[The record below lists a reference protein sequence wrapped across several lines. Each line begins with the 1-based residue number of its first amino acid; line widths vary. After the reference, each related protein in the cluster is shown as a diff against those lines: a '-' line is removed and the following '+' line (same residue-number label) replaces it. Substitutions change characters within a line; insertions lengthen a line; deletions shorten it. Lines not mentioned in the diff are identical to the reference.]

1 MLDAS
6 LVESKD
12 WSDLLIG
19 QAGPSGNLSFS
30 KQDKVLETLWRDGI
44 CACPKRLEKARL
56 AYKMPVP
63 LSIMLADTELRA
75 QYEMNPAW

>member
-30 KQDKVLETLWRDGI
+30 KQDKALETLWCDGY
-44 CACPKRLEKARL
+44 ALAR
-56 AYKMPVP
+56 KGPRRH
-63 LSIMLADTELRA
+63 D
-75 QYEMNPAW
+75 